1 MEHHE
6 APQQPLVHHPK
17 LWEEGFVA
25 IFGVVQQVL
34 DGDEIL
40 PGDNGFVMVAV
51 KALGP
56 VAFIL
61 LGFVGEVVGGKGFS
75 GEHVPAVAFVAQHLH
90 HRVGRP
96 PKIAQICFPSLA
108 CEDFRNLAGGIA
120 VKVQVKNQLY
130 RGGFFGVDHQIP
142 FAVVGIPQQLG
153 SQRQSTI
160 QTHPQ
165 GSLHAPAAGVGF
177 LLSHGGLER
186 QSHLGIILQGENA
199 LAFKE
204 HPHRGGQFA
213 EHPHG
218 ADAVHHVP
226 GEAGDTFGEDQV
238 NLPSLAI
245 CNHLVELFPMGQGGA
260 ADSLIGVD
268 ARQSPVGVAADVIL
282 VILFLKLVGGGLL
295 HIPGGHPGVDSHRQ
309 PGTFPEE
316 VSRFFGR
323 EERVILLVNLRV
335 DFPAHT
341 FLLGEA
347 VVFRGF
353 MRHAVPPLQGFL
365 DPAGRGDPAGLLG
378 SKRPA

>member
-1 MEHHE
+1 M
-6 APQQPLVHHPK
+6 LC
-17 LWEEGFVA
+17 
-25 IFGVVQQVL
+25 
-34 DGDEIL
+34 GDIIL
-40 PGDNGFVMVAV
+40 PGNDGFVMVAV

-75 GEHVPAVAFVAQHLH
+75 GEHVPAMAFVAQHLH

-96 PKIAQICFPSLA
+96 PKIAQIRFPSLA
-108 CEDFRNLAGGIA
+108 CEDFRDLAGGVA

-130 RGGFFGVDHQIP
+130 RGGFLRVDHQIS
-142 FAVVGIPQQLG
+142 FAVMGIPQQLG
-153 SQRQSTI
+153 SQGQPAV
-160 QTHPQ
+160 QAHPQ

-177 LLSHGGLER
+177 LLGHGSLER

-226 GEAGDTFGEDQV
+226 GEAGDAFGEDEV

-245 CNHLVELFPMGQGGA
+245 CNHLVELLSMGQGGA

-282 VILFLKLVGGGLL
+282 VILFLQLVGGGLF
-295 HIPGGHPGVDSHRQ
+295 HIPGGYPGVDSHRQ
-309 PGTFPEE
+309 RGTFPKEIPW
-316 VSRFFGR
+316 FFGGK
-323 EERVILLVNLRV
+323 ERVILLVDWRV
-335 DFPAHT
+335 NAPTHT

-347 VVFRGF
+347 IVFLTSYIMMLLPCRGF
-353 MRHAVPPLQGFL
+353 WIW
-365 DPAGRGDPAGLLG
+365 
-378 SKRPA
+378 